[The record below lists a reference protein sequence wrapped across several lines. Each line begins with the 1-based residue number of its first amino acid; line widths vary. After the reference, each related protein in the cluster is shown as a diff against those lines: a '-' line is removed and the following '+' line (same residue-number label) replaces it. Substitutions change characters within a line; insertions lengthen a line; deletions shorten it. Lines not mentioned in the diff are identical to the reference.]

1 MQNMIRRVAAI
12 HDLSGFGKAS
22 LTIVIPTLSSMGIQ
36 VCPLPTAIL
45 STHTGG
51 FTGFSFLDLTDEME
65 KIIAHWKT
73 VGIRFEAIYSGFLG
87 SPRQIDIVSR
97 FIDDFRGEEQLIVV
111 DPVLADDGE
120 LYQTMGPEM
129 VEGMGRLVAK
139 ANVVT
144 PNLTELALL
153 VGEPYREEVS
163 LDEIKRWMKE
173 LSTKGPKYIV
183 VTSVPVQ
190 ETGQASVIGL
200 DAQSNR
206 FWRVKNE
213 KVPVSYP
220 GTGDTFTS
228 VLLGSMMRGE
238 SFPTAL
244 DRAVQFVSLAIRWSF
259 GFNHEHREG
268 VAIEA
273 VLHTLQQHT
282 PSYTYESV

>member
-1 MQNMIRRVAAI
+1 MQNMIQRVAAI

-22 LTIVIPTLSSMGIQ
+22 LTIVIPTLSSMGLQ

-51 FTGFSFLDLTDEME
+51 FNGLSFLDLTDEME

-73 VGIRFEAIYSGFLG
+73 VETRFDAIYSGFLG
-87 SPRQIDIVSR
+87 SPKQIDIVSM
-97 FIDDFRGEEQLIVV
+97 FIDHFRTGGQLVVV

-120 LYQTMGPEM
+120 LYQTMGSEM
-129 VEGMGRLVAK
+129 VEGMRRLVAK
-139 ANVVT
+139 ADIVT

-153 VGEPYREEVS
+153 VNEPYSETTTIDEVKQRMHK
-163 LDEIKRWMKE
+163 LAA
-173 LSTKGPKYIV
+173 KGPKYV
-183 VTSVPVQ
+183 AVTSIPVH
-190 ETGQASVIGL
+190 ETSQSSVIGL
-200 DAQSNR
+200 DTQSNR

-213 KVPVSYP
+213 KVPVQYP

-238 SFPTAL
+238 SFPASI

-259 GFNHEHREG
+259 GFDHKHREG

-273 VLHTLQQHT
+273 VLHALQQT
-282 PSYTYESV
+282 TMSYTYELL

>member
-51 FTGFSFLDLTDEME
+51 FIGFSFLDLTDEME
-65 KIIAHWKT
+65 RIVAHWKT
-73 VGIRFEAIYSGFLG
+73 VGARFEAIYSGFLG
-87 SPRQIDIVSR
+87 SPRQVDIVSR
-97 FIDDFRGEEQLIVV
+97 FIDDFRGEGQLVVV
-111 DPVLADDGE
+111 DPVLADDGQ

-153 VGEPYREEVS
+153 VGEAYREEVS
-163 LDEIKRWMKE
+163 LDEIKRWMRE
-173 LSTKGPKYIV
+173 LSTKGPNYIV
-183 VTSVPVQ
+183 VTSVPVR
-190 ETGQASVIGL
+190 ETGQSSVIGL

-228 VLLGSMMRGE
+228 VFLGSMMRGE

-259 GFNHEHREG
+259 GFDHEHREG

-273 VLHTLQQHT
+273 VLHTLQQHNL
-282 PSYTYESV
+282 SYTYESV

>member
-1 MQNMIRRVAAI
+1 MRNMIQRVAAI

-51 FTGFSFLDLTDEME
+51 FSGFSFLDLTEEME
-65 KIIAHWKT
+65 KIVAHWKT
-73 VGIRFEAIYSGFLG
+73 VGTKFDAIYSGFLG
-87 SPRQIDIVSR
+87 SPKQIDVVSG
-97 FIDDFRGEEQLIVV
+97 FIRDFRCDTQLVVV

-120 LYQTMGPEM
+120 LYQTMGQEM
-129 VEGMGRLVAK
+129 VEGMRTLVTK
-139 ANVVT
+139 ADLVT

-153 VGEPYREEVS
+153 VGEPHSETTTLE
-163 LDEIKRWMKE
+163 EIKRWMRE
-173 LSTKGPKYIV
+173 LADHGPRYVV
-183 VTSVPVQ
+183 VTSVPVH
-190 ETGQASVIGL
+190 ETGQSSVIGM
-200 DAQSNR
+200 DAQTNR
-206 FWRVKNE
+206 FWRVKND
-213 KVPVSYP
+213 KVPVQYP

-259 GFNHEHREG
+259 GFDHAHREG

-273 VLHTLQQHT
+273 VLQTLQQQVL
-282 PSYTYESV
+282 SYTYESV

>member
-22 LTIVIPTLSSMGIQ
+22 LTNVIPTLSSMGVQ

-51 FTGFSFLDLTDEME
+51 FEGFSFLDLTDEME

-73 VGIRFEAIYSGFLG
+73 VGARFEAIYSGFLG

-97 FIDDFRGEEQLIVV
+97 FIDDFRREEHLVVV
-111 DPVLADDGE
+111 DPVLADDGK
-120 LYQTMGPEM
+120 LYSTMGLEM
-129 VEGMGRLVAK
+129 VEGMGRLVGK
-139 ANVVT
+139 ADMVT

-153 VGEPYREEVS
+153 VGEPYREEVG
-163 LDEIKRWMKE
+163 LDEIKRWMME
-173 LSTKGPKYIV
+173 LSTRGPKYIV

-190 ETGQASVIGL
+190 ETGQSSVIGL

-259 GFNHEHREG
+259 GFDHEHREG

-273 VLHTLQQHT
+273 VLHTLQQHNL
-282 PSYTYESV
+282 SYTYESV

>member
-65 KIIAHWKT
+65 RIVAHWKT
-73 VGIRFEAIYSGFLG
+73 VGTKFEAIYSGFLG
-87 SPRQIDIVSR
+87 SPRQVDIVSR
-97 FIDDFRGEEQLIVV
+97 FIDDFHNEGQIVVV
-111 DPVLADDGE
+111 DPVLADDGQ
-120 LYQTMGPEM
+120 LYQTMGQDM
-129 VEGMGRLVAK
+129 VDGMRKLAAK
-139 ANVVT
+139 ANMVT
-144 PNLTELALL
+144 PNITELALL

-173 LSTKGPKYIV
+173 LSTNGPKYIV

-190 ETGQASVIGL
+190 ETGQSSVIGL
-200 DAQSNR
+200 DAPSNR
-206 FWRVKNE
+206 FWRVKND
-213 KVPVSYP
+213 KLPVSYP

-259 GFNHEHREG
+259 GFDHEHREG

-273 VLHTLQQHT
+273 VLHTLQQHNL
-282 PSYTYESV
+282 SYTYESV

>member
-36 VCPLPTAIL
+36 VCPLPTALL

-65 KIIAHWKT
+65 RIIAHWKT
-73 VGIRFEAIYSGFLG
+73 VGTRFEAIYSGFLG
-87 SPRQIDIVSR
+87 SPRQVDIVSR
-97 FIDDFRGEEQLIVV
+97 FIDDFRSERQLVVV

-120 LYQTMGPEM
+120 LYQTMGQDM
-129 VEGMGRLVAK
+129 VESMGKLVAK
-139 ANVVT
+139 ANMVT

-153 VGEPYREEVS
+153 VGEPYGEEIG

-183 VTSVPVQ
+183 ATSVPVQ
-190 ETGQASVIGL
+190 GTGQASVIGL

-259 GFNHEHREG
+259 GFDHEHREG

-273 VLHTLQQHT
+273 VLHTLQQHNL
-282 PSYTYESV
+282 SYTYESV

>member
-45 STHTGG
+45 STHTSG

-65 KIIAHWKT
+65 RIIAHWKT
-73 VGIRFEAIYSGFLG
+73 VGTRFEAIYSGFLG
-87 SPRQIDIVSR
+87 STRQIDIVSR
-97 FIDDFRGEEQLIVV
+97 FIDDFRREEQLVVV
-111 DPVLADDGE
+111 DPVLADDGK

-139 ANVVT
+139 ADVVT

-183 VTSVPVQ
+183 VTSVSIH
-190 ETGQASVIGL
+190 ETGQSSVIGL
-200 DAQSNR
+200 DSQSNR

-213 KVPVSYP
+213 KLPVSYP

-259 GFNHEHREG
+259 GFDHEHREG

-273 VLHTLQQHT
+273 VLHTLQQHNL
-282 PSYTYESV
+282 SYTYESV